1 LPVAILIAALFTL
14 GMGLLLSPLAVFFTD
29 VIEMVGVTLS
39 LLMYLTPIF
48 YPMAI
53 VPDRFR
59 FVVRFNP
66 VRSILEVFRDPIYF
80 GKIPPLTHLAVAV
93 GFALVALA
101 LGAWAFRRNSDKIPY
116 YV

>member
-1 LPVAILIAALFTL
+1 
-14 GMGLLLSPLAVFFTD
+14 MGLLLSPLAVFFTD
-29 VIEMVGVTLS
+29 VVEMVGVSLS
-39 LLMYLTPIF
+39 LVMYLTPIF

-53 VPDRFR
+53 VPERFR

-80 GKIPPLTHLAVAV
+80 GKIPPLTHLAVAL
-93 GFALVALA
+93 GFAAVALA